1 MNTAVTVDAS
11 VVVNAFSP
19 TEKGSEQ
26 SWRFLAELRE
36 KALPLIVPTLLL
48 VEVVATLARKQN
60 NTELAM
66 DWLYEF
72 TRFPHVTWINLDEN
86 LAALAAEIAA
96 RHRLRGIDAVYVA
109 VARRFATPLVTLD
122 AEQLERAQAV
132 VTVRKP

>member
-11 VVVNAFSP
+11 VVINAFSP